1 MVVYSSERAA
11 VRAANLA
18 ALAGTDLPVSS
29 QPDSGKTA
37 AFMLPP
43 RRAIP

>member
-1 MVVYSSERAA
+1 MVVYSSE
-11 VRAANLA
+11 RAANLA